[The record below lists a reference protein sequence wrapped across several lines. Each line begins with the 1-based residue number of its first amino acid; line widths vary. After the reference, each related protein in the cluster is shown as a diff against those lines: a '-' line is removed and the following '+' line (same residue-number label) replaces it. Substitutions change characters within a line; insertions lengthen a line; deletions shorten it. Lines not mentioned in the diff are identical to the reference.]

1 MFRQQCEYIIFSFL
15 NLIVSSWALVVVLP
29 NFVHNSDILCTVGGV
44 TECHVVTIF
53 PDTSSGLQRLS
64 EFYFFLREVHPLEW
78 WLYMNLGFQFSS
90 AIGLTLNFPQ
100 HIFQQYL
107 LCLNIFW
114 FQILEMSVFCSSLK
128 NLLSLKINFT

>member
-64 EFYFFLREVHPLEW
+64 ELYESYESKYSVKNKSFSYGLAHLR
-78 WLYMNLGFQFSS
+78 S
-90 AIGLTLNFPQ
+90 
-100 HIFQQYL
+100 HIFRT
-107 LCLNIFW
+107 FD
-114 FQILEMSVFCSSLK
+114 QILLITF
-128 NLLSLKINFT
+128 IQTIHA